1 MNLDKLN
8 ELLKSRG
15 CKNVYVKSLSANDNS
30 KNQVYFGGGFEIL
43 NILPINDIK
52 TIEAGDWNKERF
64 KASLRFSWI
73 TDEGLIYCAPNSQ
86 LILYPKYPEVRFS
99 GFLLGC
105 EKPPSFIMNQ
115 RKAGRLL
122 FISVSAEGVVLGYVV
137 SESSG
142 IAKEFAHRSN
152 LDEHGVFKSYELNRN
167 ANNKSLLL
175 KQLRRIH
182 SLGWIKSKKLDK
194 NGEIVSCG
202 ASNCGGLTLEAE
214 LGITPNSFSEP
225 DYMGWEIKQYGVK
238 SFKKTYSKA
247 ITLMT
252 PAPTD
257 GLYRSKGAEYFIR
270 TYGYEDKLGRPDRIN
285 FGGIHKVGELHKN
298 TKLKLV
304 LLGFDSVSGKIRNSN
319 GKIALLDTKNKEA
332 ASWSFSSMLLHW
344 NKKHN
349 NACYVPSLTKNG
361 TEKKYKFGNM
371 IMLGRGADFQKFLAQ
386 MINGSIYYDPGIKLE
401 NASSN
406 PRKKE
411 RHQFRIKSKFIS
423 ALYRSNETIDLL
435 N

>member
-1 MNLDKLN
+1 M
-8 ELLKSRG
+8 
-15 CKNVYVKSLSANDNS
+15 
-30 KNQVYFGGGFEIL
+30 
-43 NILPINDIK
+43 
-52 TIEAGDWNKERF
+52 
-64 KASLRFSWI
+64 FS
-73 TDEGLIYCAPNSQ
+73 
-86 LILYPKYPEVRFS
+86 
-99 GFLLGC
+99 
-105 EKPPSFIMNQ
+105 
-115 RKAGRLL
+115 
-122 FISVSAEGVVLGYVV
+122 
-137 SESSG
+137 
-142 IAKEFAHRSN
+142 SN
-152 LDEHGVFKSYELNRN
+152 WS
-167 ANNKSLLL
+167 
-175 KQLRRIH
+175 
-182 SLGWIKSKKLDK
+182 
-194 NGEIVSCG
+194 
-202 ASNCGGLTLEAE
+202 
-214 LGITPNSFSEP
+214 PNSFSEP

-304 LLGFDSVSGKIRNSN
+304 LLGFDTVAGKIRNSN
-319 GKIALLDTKNKEA
+319 GKIALLDAKNKEA

-349 NACYVPSLTKNG
+349 NACYVPSLTKIG
-361 TEKKYKFGNM
+361 TEKKYKFGST

-386 MINGSIYYDPGIKLE
+386 MINGNIYYDPGIKLE